1 MKEQKKQP
9 ELRFKGFTDDW
20 EQVKLKDVAIYIR
33 GSFPQP
39 YTNPDF
45 YDELNGKPFVQVA
58 DIGFNLKLN
67 PDTRAHISKLA
78 ENKSRFVEAGKVVVA
93 LQGSIEKS
101 IGRTAITQYDA
112 FFDRTILIFQSY
124 KIPMN
129 DRYFAQV
136 IERLFEYEKEKAWG
150 ATISTITKEKLN
162 DFIIGVTDLREQIE
176 IGEFFQKLDQ
186 AITLQQRKLDLL
198 TKLKQGYLQ
207 QLFPSKDKYLPRL
220 RFKEFNGDW
229 EQVELDDISNKVT
242 EKNKDLRFS
251 ETLTNSAEY
260 GIINQREF
268 FDKDISNEKNLS
280 SYYVVRNNDFIYN
293 PRISN
298 YAPVGPIKRNK
309 LGRPGVMSPL
319 YYVFRTHD
327 ISELFLEY
335 YFETTKW
342 HKFMKLNG
350 DSGARSDRFAIK
362 DAVFSTMPIPYSSF
376 KEQQKIGRFFHTIE
390 QAITLQQSKI
400 NQLNKLKQSYLQ
412 KLFP

>member
-1 MKEQKKQP
+1 MRT
-9 ELRFKGFTDDW
+9 LLINW
-20 EQVKLKDVAIYIR
+20 EQVKL
-33 GSFPQP
+33 S
-39 YTNPDF
+39 
-45 YDELNGKPFVQVA
+45 ELV
-58 DIGFNLKLN
+58 
-67 PDTRAHISKLA
+67 
-78 ENKSRFVEAGKVVVA
+78 
-93 LQGSIEKS
+93 
-101 IGRTAITQYDA
+101 
-112 FFDRTILIFQSY
+112 
-124 KIPMN
+124 
-129 DRYFAQV
+129 
-136 IERLFEYEKEKAWG
+136 
-150 ATISTITKEKLN
+150 TKEKSYSLSR
-162 DFIIGVTDLREQIE
+162 DVETEKETETRYIHYGDIHTGIADKITKKKQLPFIKEDSYEPLLKGDLILADASEDYQGIATPAIILETTKYRIVAGLHTIVLRPSDKCDSLYLYYLLKTKSFKRHGYRMGTGMKVFGITANNVLAFKTLLPSKKEQNKISQLLK
-176 IGEFFQKLDQ
+176 IMDRLL
-186 AITLQQRKLDLL
+186 TLQQRKLDLL

-229 EQVELDDISNKVT
+229 KQVELDDISNKVT

-376 KEQQKIGRFFHTIE
+376 KEQQKIGRFFQTIE

>member
-1 MKEQKKQP
+1 MF
-9 ELRFKGFTDDW
+9 RHADRRITNSSAW

-186 AITLQQRKLDLL
+186 AITLQQRRLELL
-198 TKLKQGYLQ
+198 RKLKQGYLQ

-229 EQVELDDISNKVT
+229 KQCTIGEIFTERTERSGEGELISVTINSGVVKASELDRKDNSS
-242 EKNKDLRFS
+242 KNKSNYKKVEIGDIAY
-251 ETLTNSAEY
+251 NSMRMWQGASGY
-260 GIINQREF
+260 SPYKGILSPAYTVITPKNEIDSEF
-268 FDKDISNEKNLS
+268 FSYDFKRFNMIQAFKRNSQGLTSDTWNLKFPTLKS
-280 SYYVVRNNDFIYN
+280 IKINVPHFDEQR
-293 PRISN
+293 RISN
-298 YAPVGPIKRNK
+298 TFNQVDNM
-309 LGRPGVMSPL
+309 LL
-319 YYVFRTHD
+319 
-327 ISELFLEY
+327 
-335 YFETTKW
+335 
-342 HKFMKLNG
+342 
-350 DSGARSDRFAIK
+350 
-362 DAVFSTMPIPYSSF
+362 
-376 KEQQKIGRFFHTIE
+376 
-390 QAITLQQSKI
+390 LQQTKI
-400 NQLNKLKQSYLQ
+400 NQLNKLKQAYLQ

>member
-78 ENKSRFVEAGKVVVA
+78 ENKSRFVEVGKVVVA

-229 EQVELDDISNKVT
+229 KQCTMGEIFTERTERSGEGELISVTINSGVVKASELDRKDNSS
-242 EKNKDLRFS
+242 KNKSNYKKVEIGDIAY
-251 ETLTNSAEY
+251 NSMRMWQGASGY
-260 GIINQREF
+260 SPYKGILSPAYTVITPKNEIDSEF
-268 FDKDISNEKNLS
+268 FAYDFKRFNMIQAFKRNSQGLTSDTWNLKFPTLKS
-280 SYYVVRNNDFIYN
+280 IKINVPHFDEQR
-293 PRISN
+293 RISN
-298 YAPVGPIKRNK
+298 TFNQVDNM
-309 LGRPGVMSPL
+309 LL
-319 YYVFRTHD
+319 
-327 ISELFLEY
+327 
-335 YFETTKW
+335 
-342 HKFMKLNG
+342 
-350 DSGARSDRFAIK
+350 
-362 DAVFSTMPIPYSSF
+362 
-376 KEQQKIGRFFHTIE
+376 
-390 QAITLQQSKI
+390 LQQTKI
-400 NQLNKLKQSYLQ
+400 DQLNKLKQAYLQ